1 MNNKQESLTGALRRR
16 SSQWPVRARMIG
28 TWYTSNHHISS
39 YHNNYLIFK
48 LFLKYLF
55 SLKPS
60 KSHQKL
66 QPEFWNVPEVEPST
80 ALLSIEV
87 VTLKICKSSKSRL
100 HFISSLLYSPES
112 VMMKK
117 TSMKIRAPVSRRV
130 KEKRQMSPIILNTN
144 KSNQSS

>member
-1 MNNKQESLTGALRRR
+1 MQELLTGALRRR

-28 TWYTSNHHISS
+28 TWYTSNHHIS
-39 YHNNYLIFK
+39 YHHNYLIFK
-48 LFLKYLF
+48 FLYNIYIF
-55 SLKPS
+55 ALKPY

-66 QPEFWNVPEVEPST
+66 QPKFWNVPEVEPST